1 MVVSSPKSASEDEI
15 PILDAQSIVNNN
27 DITLFAKSV
36 RDACQNMGFF
46 YVTNHGISQITIDSA
61 FEASKKFFSEPLEKK
76 MLVSKDKFHR
86 GYLPI
91 GTTRYPG
98 KAADLKDS
106 FDIGIELPLSHPDVV
121 AGLPLHGPN
130 QWPSINGFR
139 EAAESYFGAVKQFG
153 FGLLRVFAKSLELEE
168 EFFINYYQNPTVLMR
183 MLHYPPQAQAQ
194 EPGSIGAYPHT
205 DYGVITV
212 LAQDPSGGLELQ
224 KKDGSWIAA
233 PYVPGTFVIN
243 IGDLMAHWTNG
254 LYQSNKHQVVNRTGK
269 ERFSIPFFFNPDH
282 RAIIKSLPN
291 CNQLDSQDVYQ
302 PVMAGEYISNKIRR
316 NQGFKN

>member
-1 MVVSSPKSASEDEI
+1 MVVSSPKPASKDEI

-46 YVTNHGISQITIDSA
+46 YVKNHGISQITIDSA

-86 GYLPI
+86 GYLPV

-106 FDIGIELPLSHPDVV
+106 FDVGIELPLSHPDVV

-130 QWPSINGFR
+130 QWPNINGFR
-139 EAAESYFGAVKQFG
+139 EAAELYFASVKQFG

-168 EFFINYYQNPTVLMR
+168 SFFINYYQNPTVLMR
-183 MLHYPPQAQAQ
+183 LLHYPPQEQAH
-194 EPGSIGAYPHT
+194 P
-205 DYGVITV
+205 
-212 LAQDPSGGLELQ
+212 QDQ
-224 KKDGSWIAA
+224 KGHPVQPRRIARRDNE
-233 PYVPGTFVIN
+233 GTPRYRH
-243 IGDLMAHWTNG
+243 AA
-254 LYQSNKHQVVNRTGK
+254 SR
-269 ERFSIPFFFNPDH
+269 P
-282 RAIIKSLPN
+282 
-291 CNQLDSQDVYQ
+291 
-302 PVMAGEYISNKIRR
+302 
-316 NQGFKN
+316 

>member
-1 MVVSSPKSASEDEI
+1 MVVSSPKPASKDEI
-15 PILDAQSIVNNN
+15 PILDAQSVVNNN

-46 YVTNHGISQITIDSA
+46 YVKNHGISQITIDSA

-130 QWPSINGFR
+130 Q
-139 EAAESYFGAVKQFG
+139 
-153 FGLLRVFAKSLELEE
+153 
-168 EFFINYYQNPTVLMR
+168 
-183 MLHYPPQAQAQ
+183 
-194 EPGSIGAYPHT
+194 
-205 DYGVITV
+205 
-212 LAQDPSGGLELQ
+212 
-224 KKDGSWIAA
+224 
-233 PYVPGTFVIN
+233 
-243 IGDLMAHWTNG
+243 
-254 LYQSNKHQVVNRTGK
+254 
-269 ERFSIPFFFNPDH
+269 
-282 RAIIKSLPN
+282 
-291 CNQLDSQDVYQ
+291 
-302 PVMAGEYISNKIRR
+302 
-316 NQGFKN
+316 

>member
-1 MVVSSPKSASEDEI
+1 MSDSNPKLASKDEI
-15 PILDAQSIVNNN
+15 PILDAQSMVSNN
-27 DITLFAKSV
+27 DISLLAKSV
-36 RDACQNMGFF
+36 REACQNMGFF
-46 YVTNHGISQITIDSA
+46 YVKNHGISQTIIDDA
-61 FEASKKFFSEPLEKK
+61 FEASKKFFSEPIESK
-76 MLVSKDKFHR
+76 MSVSKNKFHR

-130 QWPSINGFR
+130 QWPNINGFR
-139 EAAESYFGAVKQFG
+139 EAAELYFASVKQFG

-168 EFFINYYQNPTVLMR
+168 SFFINYYQNPTVLMR
-183 MLHYPPQAQAQ
+183 LLHYPPQEQAQ
-194 EPGSIGAYPHT
+194 EPGSFGAYPHT

-254 LYQSNKHQVVNRTGK
+254 LYKSNKHQVVNRTGK

-282 RAIIKSLPN
+282 RAVVECIPT
-291 CNQLDSQDVYQ
+291 CNQLDNPDAYP
-302 PVMAGEYISNKIRR
+302 PVMAGEYIANKIRT
-316 NQGFKN
+316 NQGFKD